1 MTEQDNTMLSVREI
15 SERVNASAIETPK
28 RTKKRR
34 KKPFIWEALE
44 VIVIA
49 VVMAIVL
56 KAFIVEMYWVPS
68 ESMVPTIMVKDHV
81 VVTKFNYWLR
91 EPERGEIVV
100 FESPVEKNKN
110 LIKRLIGVP
119 GDTIEFKDNVL
130 YINGEQVQE
139 DYLSDEVFTADY
151 GPIIVPEEMYFMC
164 GDNRQRS
171 YDSRSWG
178 FVSKEQSIG
187 QGVAIYWP
195 IKHLPGL

>member
-1 MTEQDNTMLSVREI
+1 MLSVREI

-178 FVSKEQSIG
+178 FVSKEQIIG
-187 QGVAIYWP
+187 KGVAIYWP
-195 IKHLPGL
+195 IKHLTWL

>member
-100 FESPVEKNKN
+100 FESPVEKNKH

-139 DYLSDEVFTADY
+139 DYLYDEVFTADY

-178 FVSKEQSIG
+178 FVSKEQIIG
-187 QGVAIYWP
+187 KGVAIYWP
-195 IKHLPGL
+195 IKHLTWL

>member
-178 FVSKEQSIG
+178 FVSKEQIIG
-187 QGVAIYWP
+187 KGVAIYWP
-195 IKHLPGL
+195 IKHYGRE

>member
-151 GPIIVPEEMYFMC
+151 GPITVPEEMYFMC

-178 FVSKEQSIG
+178 FVSKEQIIG
-187 QGVAIYWP
+187 KGVAIYWP
-195 IKHLPGL
+195 IKHLTWL